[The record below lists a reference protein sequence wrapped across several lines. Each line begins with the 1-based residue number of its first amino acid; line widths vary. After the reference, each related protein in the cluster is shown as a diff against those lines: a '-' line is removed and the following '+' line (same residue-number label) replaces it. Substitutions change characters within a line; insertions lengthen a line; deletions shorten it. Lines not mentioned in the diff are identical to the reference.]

1 MITYLDLLE
10 VGLIWSVLLMRTK
23 QTLNKKEFVQEL
35 TEVVKKCV
43 YACFQLPCF
52 TEFRLNHPTPTH
64 TLHLS
69 LWFMQSF
76 LQTTVFFIYTSI
88 SIPCF
93 AFIYVVLIMRIIYFL
108 SFYSCFCNCHCML
121 LCKCAF
127 VGQQV
132 YENRQNCTLLQFELK
147 FYKDQKC
154 HPVL

>member
-1 MITYLDLLE
+1 MLLWIYRMQRTTAVTHTHTHTHKIPPILHVLVITYLELLE

-43 YACFQLPCF
+43 YACYQLPCF
-52 TEFRLNHPTPTH
+52 TEFRLNHLTPPHTH

-69 LWFMQSF
+69 LWYMQSF

-93 AFIYVVLIMRIIYFL
+93 AFIYVVLIMRIIFFL
-108 SFYSCFCNCHCML
+108 SFYS
-121 LCKCAF
+121 
-127 VGQQV
+127 
-132 YENRQNCTLLQFELK
+132 
-147 FYKDQKC
+147 
-154 HPVL
+154 